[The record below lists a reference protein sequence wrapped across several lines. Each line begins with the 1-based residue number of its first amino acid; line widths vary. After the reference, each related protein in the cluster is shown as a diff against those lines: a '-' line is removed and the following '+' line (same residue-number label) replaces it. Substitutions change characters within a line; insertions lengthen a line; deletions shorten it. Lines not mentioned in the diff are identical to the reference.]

1 MGSITSMDGRV
12 RVDAV
17 SRRSAFRAA
26 GLTALAVGAAALPS
40 STATR
45 RALADDIFGGNSPLL
60 FHSPKL
66 QPFRDELPRLP
77 VLSGS
82 AIELDAHS
90 GAHSFHADL
99 APAPTFGYGEL
110 DYLGPTIESVQ
121 GQPWTLRYTNSTDGN
136 PLAADIDTSL
146 HGMSENDRH
155 LTPTSLHLHGGITPP
170 DSDGHSE
177 MLVRPGESLTHSF
190 PGLNDAAGLWYH
202 DHAMSMTRINVYAGL
217 VGTNLVRDQFDSGLA
232 DNSLGLPSGEFEMPL
247 VLQEKIMNP
256 DGSMSIRSNITVPQ
270 GKWEGGGTGDVGVV
284 NGKIWPTMEVAR
296 GLYRFRVVNAGSY
309 SVWNLFF
316 SNRMKFW
323 VIGNDG
329 GLLDAPVH
337 TGSIRLAPAER
348 VDVLVDFGAVE
359 PGAVVELRNDE
370 PPPAQAA
377 SLGAVPMPLFCQFR
391 VASGRGFTG
400 DVMTMYRGGKGQAAL
415 LPPVPTPTF
424 TRTVTVNQPSAALST
439 APPMMTLN
447 NLRYSDPDIEMP
459 AQGAVE
465 QWNIVNTTLE
475 PHPIHLH
482 LVHFR
487 TLGRAPVDLAA
498 YQRDNPRPGIGVK
511 WAPDVERYCTGPT
524 VGPAPWEAGAKDTV
538 NTYPGTVTRILVRF
552 PRAEE
557 LGFDPDAT
565 FSTASSHQVSSHQ
578 VSSHHASGNHGS
590 GSELQGY
597 MWHCHMLDHEDHEM
611 MLRYRVLG

>member
-1 MGSITSMDGRV
+1 MNE
-12 RVDAV
+12 V

-26 GLTALAVGAAALPS
+26 GVMALVAGAAALPS
-40 STATR
+40 SS
-45 RALADDIFGGNSPLL
+45 RARHAFADDIFGGNSPLL
-60 FHSPKL
+60 FHSPPL

-77 VLSGS
+77 MLTGTDLSLEARS
-82 AIELDAHS
+82 SVHR
-90 GAHSFHADL
+90 FHADL
-99 APAPTFGYGEL
+99 PEGPTFGYGECN
-110 DYLGPTIESVQ
+110 YLGPTIESVQ
-121 GQPWTLRYTNSTDGN
+121 GQPWTLRYTNSTEGN
-136 PLAADIDTSL
+136 PLAADVDTSL
-146 HGMSENDRH
+146 HGLSERDREQ
-155 LTPTSLHLHGGITPP
+155 TATTLHLHGGITSPE
-170 DSDGHSE
+170 SDGHSE
-177 MLVRPGESLTHSF
+177 MLVQPGGALTHEFS
-190 PGLNDAAGLWYH
+190 GLNESAGLWYH

-217 VGTNLVRDQFDSGLA
+217 VGVNLVRDQFDSGSA
-232 DNSLGLPSGEFEMPL
+232 DNSLGLPSGEFEVPL

-256 DGSMSIRSNITVPQ
+256 DGSMSLRTNITVPQ

-296 GLYRFRVVNAGSY
+296 GMYRFRIVNAGSY
-309 SVWNLFF
+309 SVWNLFL
-316 SNRMKFW
+316 SNRMTFW

-329 GLLDAPVH
+329 GLLDAPVR
-337 TGSIRLAPAER
+337 TESIRLAPAER
-348 VDVLVDFGAVE
+348 VDVLVDFGSVE
-359 PGAVVELRNDE
+359 PGEVIELRNDE

-391 VASGRGFTG
+391 VASGRGFAG
-400 DVMTMYRGGKGQAAL
+400 EIMTMYRGGKGQPAL
-415 LPPVPTPTF
+415 LPEIPLAQVQ
-424 TRTVTVNQPSAALST
+424 RTVTVNQPSAGLSL

-498 YQRDNPRPGIGVK
+498 YMRDHPRPDIGVK
-511 WAPDVERYCTGPT
+511 WAPEVERYVTGPLAPP
-524 VGPAPWEAGAKDTV
+524 PAWEAGAKDTV

-552 PRAEE
+552 PTGDE

-565 FSTASSHQVSSHQ
+565 FTAPSSGNRSSHDM
-578 VSSHHASGNHGS
+578 GHGA
-590 GSELQGY
+590 GHDMGAGAELQGY

-611 MLRYRVLG
+611 MLRYRVV

>member
-1 MGSITSMDGRV
+1 LNE
-12 RVDAV
+12 V

-26 GLTALAVGAAALPS
+26 GVMALVAGAAALPS
-40 STATR
+40 SS
-45 RALADDIFGGNSPLL
+45 RARHAFADDIFGGNSPLL
-60 FHSPKL
+60 FHSPPL

-77 VLSGS
+77 MLTGTDLSLEARS
-82 AIELDAHS
+82 SVHR
-90 GAHSFHADL
+90 FHADL
-99 APAPTFGYGEL
+99 PEGPTFGYGECN
-110 DYLGPTIESVQ
+110 YLGPTIESVQ
-121 GQPWTLRYTNSTDGN
+121 GQPWTLRYTNSTEGN
-136 PLAADIDTSL
+136 PLAADVDTSL
-146 HGMSENDRH
+146 HGLSERDREQ
-155 LTPTSLHLHGGITPP
+155 TATTLHLHGGITSPE
-170 DSDGHSE
+170 SDGHSE
-177 MLVRPGESLTHSF
+177 MLVQPGESLTHNFS
-190 PGLNDAAGLWYH
+190 GLNESAGLWYH

-217 VGTNLVRDQFDSGLA
+217 VGVNLVRDQFDSGSA
-232 DNSLGLPSGEFEMPL
+232 DNSLGLPSGEFEVPL

-256 DGSMSIRSNITVPQ
+256 DGSMSLRTNITVPQ

-284 NGKIWPTMEVAR
+284 NGMIWPTMEVAR
-296 GLYRFRVVNAGSY
+296 GMYRFRIVNAGSY
-309 SVWNLFF
+309 SVWNLFL
-316 SNRMKFW
+316 SNRMTFW

-329 GLLDAPVH
+329 GLLDAPVR
-337 TGSIRLAPAER
+337 TESIRLAPAER
-348 VDVLVDFGAVE
+348 VDVLVDFGSVE
-359 PGAVVELRNDE
+359 PGEVIELRNDE

-391 VASGRGFTG
+391 VASGRGFAG
-400 DVMTMYRGGKGQAAL
+400 EIMTMYRGGKGQPAL
-415 LPPVPTPTF
+415 LPEIPLAQVQ
-424 TRTVTVNQPSAALST
+424 RTVTVNQPSAGLSL

-498 YQRDNPRPGIGVK
+498 YMRDHPRPDIGVK
-511 WAPDVERYCTGPT
+511 WAPEVERYVTGPLAPP
-524 VGPAPWEAGAKDTV
+524 PAWEAGAKDTV

-552 PRAEE
+552 PTGDE

-565 FSTASSHQVSSHQ
+565 FTAPSSGNRSSHDMGHDM
-578 VSSHHASGNHGS
+578 GHGA
-590 GSELQGY
+590 GHDMGAGAELQGY

-611 MLRYRVLG
+611 MLRYRVV

>member
-1 MGSITSMDGRV
+1 MNEI
-12 RVDAV
+12 

-26 GLTALAVGAAALPS
+26 GVMALAAGAAALPS
-40 STATR
+40 SSAAR
-45 RALADDIFGGNSPLL
+45 RAFADDIFNGNSPLL
-60 FHSPKL
+60 FHSPAL
-66 QPFRDELPRLP
+66 QPFRDEVPRLP
-77 VLSGS
+77 LLSGTDI
-82 AIELDAHS
+82 ALDARS
-90 GAHSFHADL
+90 GLHQFHADL
-99 APAPTFGYGEL
+99 PAGPTFGYGEL

-121 GQPWTLRYTNSTDGN
+121 GQPWTLRYTNRTEGN
-136 PLAADIDTSL
+136 PLAADVDTSL
-146 HGMSENDRH
+146 HGMSEQDRH
-155 LTPTSLHLHGGITPP
+155 RTPTTLHMHGGITPP

-177 MLVRPGESLTHSF
+177 MAVRPGESLTHNF
-190 PGLNDAAGLWYH
+190 PGLNEAAGLWYH

-217 VGTNLVRDQFDSGLA
+217 VGMNIVRDRFDSGAA
-232 DNSLGLPSGEFEMPL
+232 DNSLGLPFGEFEVPL

-256 DGSMSIRSNITVPQ
+256 DGSMSIRTNVTVPQ

-309 SVWNLFF
+309 SVWNLFL

-337 TGSIRLAPAER
+337 TDSIRLAPAER
-348 VDVLVDFGAVE
+348 VDVLVDFGSLQ
-359 PGAVVELRNDE
+359 PGEVVELNNDE

-400 DVMTMYRGGKGQAAL
+400 DIMTMYRGGKGQPPL
-415 LPPVPTPTF
+415 LPEVPVAQVQ
-424 TRTVTVNQPSAALST
+424 RTVTVNQPSAGLSL

-459 AQGAVE
+459 AQGTVE

-487 TLGRAPVDLAA
+487 TLGRAPVDVAA
-498 YQRDNPRPGIGVK
+498 YMRDNPRPDIGIK
-511 WAPDVERYCTGPT
+511 WAPDVERHVTGPLAS
-524 VGPAPWEAGAKDTV
+524 PAAWEAGSKDTV

-552 PRAEE
+552 PTADE
-557 LGFDPDAT
+557 LGFDPDAK
-565 FSTASSHQVSSHQ
+565 FTAPTSAAHDMGGHDMGG
-578 VSSHHASGNHGS
+578 HDMGGHDMGGHDMGGGA
-590 GSELQGY
+590 ELQGY

-611 MLRYRVLG
+611 MLRYRVV

>member
-1 MGSITSMDGRV
+1 MDGL
-12 RVDAV
+12 
-17 SRRSAFRAA
+17 SRRAAIRLAALGAVAASVSASSVVRRAA
-26 GLTALAVGAAALPS
+26 
-40 STATR
+40 
-45 RALADDIFGGNSPLL
+45 ADDIFGGRSPLL
-60 FHSPKL
+60 FHSPPL
-66 QPFRDELPRLP
+66 PPFRDELPRLP
-77 VLSGS
+77 VVSGTEIS
-82 AIELDAHS
+82 LDARSSMH
-90 GAHSFHADL
+90 AFHADL
-99 APAPTFGYGEL
+99 APGPTFGYGEL

-121 GQPWTLRYTNSTDGN
+121 GQTWKLRYTNRTEGN
-136 PLAADIDTSL
+136 PLAADIDMSL
-146 HGMSENDRH
+146 HGMSEHDRH
-155 LTPTSLHLHGGITPP
+155 MTPTSLHLHGSITPP
-170 DSDGHSE
+170 ESDGHSE

-190 PGLNDAAGLWYH
+190 PGLNEAAGLWYH

-217 VGTNLVRDQFDSGLA
+217 VGLNIVRDQHDSGLA
-232 DNSLGLPSGEFEMPL
+232 DNSLGLPFGEFEVPL

-296 GLYRFRVVNAGSY
+296 GLYRFRIVNAGSY
-309 SVWNLFF
+309 SVWNLFL

-329 GLLDAPVH
+329 GLLDAPVQ
-337 TGSIRLAPAER
+337 TDSIRLAPAER
-348 VDVLVDFGAVE
+348 VDVLVDFGSLQ
-359 PGAVVELRNDE
+359 PGELVELRNDE

-391 VASGRGFTG
+391 VAPGSGFVG
-400 DVMTMYRGGKGQAAL
+400 DVMTMYRGGKGQPAL
-415 LPPVPTPTF
+415 LPAVPPAQVQ
-424 TRTVTVNQPSAALST
+424 RTVTVNQPSAGLSLD
-439 APPMMTLN
+439 APMMTLN
-447 NLRYSDPDIEMP
+447 NLRYTDADIEMP
-459 AQGAVE
+459 AQGTVE

-498 YQRDNPRPGIGVK
+498 YMRDNPRPDVGVK
-511 WAPDVERYCTGPT
+511 WAPEVERYVSGPFDA
-524 VGPAPWEAGAKDTV
+524 PAAWESGAKDTV

-552 PRAEE
+552 PTADE

-565 FSTASSHQVSSHQ
+565 FSA
-578 VSSHHASGNHGS
+578 GS
-590 GSELQGY
+590 GGHHGDPAELQGY

-611 MLRYRVLG
+611 MLRYRIVR

>member
-1 MGSITSMDGRV
+1 M
-12 RVDAV
+12 
-17 SRRSAFRAA
+17 
-26 GLTALAVGAAALPS
+26 ALVAGAAALPS
-40 STATR
+40 SS
-45 RALADDIFGGNSPLL
+45 RARHAFADDIFGGNSPLL
-60 FHSPKL
+60 FHSPPL

-77 VLSGS
+77 MLTGTDLSLEARS
-82 AIELDAHS
+82 SVHR
-90 GAHSFHADL
+90 FHADL
-99 APAPTFGYGEL
+99 QEGPTFGYGECN
-110 DYLGPTIESVQ
+110 YLGPTIESVH
-121 GQPWTLRYTNSTDGN
+121 GQPWTLRYTNSTEGN
-136 PLAADIDTSL
+136 PLAADVDTSL
-146 HGMSENDRH
+146 HGLSERDREQ
-155 LTPTSLHLHGGITPP
+155 TATTLHLHGGITSPE
-170 DSDGHSE
+170 SDGHSE
-177 MLVRPGESLTHSF
+177 MLVQPGESLTHKFS
-190 PGLNDAAGLWYH
+190 GLNESAGLWYH

-217 VGTNLVRDQFDSGLA
+217 VGVNLVRDQFDSGSA
-232 DNSLGLPSGEFEMPL
+232 DNSLGLPSGEFEVPL

-256 DGSMSIRSNITVPQ
+256 DGSMSLRTNITVPQ

-296 GLYRFRVVNAGSY
+296 GMYRFRIVNAGSY
-309 SVWNLFF
+309 SVWNLFL
-316 SNRMKFW
+316 SNRMTFW

-329 GLLDAPVH
+329 GLLDAPVR
-337 TGSIRLAPAER
+337 TESIRLAPAER
-348 VDVLVDFGAVE
+348 VDVLVDFGSVE
-359 PGAVVELRNDE
+359 PGEVIELRNDE

-391 VASGRGFTG
+391 VASGRGFAG
-400 DVMTMYRGGKGQAAL
+400 EIMTMYRGGKGQPAL
-415 LPPVPTPTF
+415 LPEIPLAQVQ
-424 TRTVTVNQPSAALST
+424 RTVTVNQPSAGLSL

-498 YQRDNPRPGIGVK
+498 YMRDHPRPDIGVK
-511 WAPDVERYCTGPT
+511 WAPEVERYVTGPLAPP
-524 VGPAPWEAGAKDTV
+524 PAWEAGAKDTV

-552 PRAEE
+552 PTGDE

-565 FSTASSHQVSSHQ
+565 FTAPSSGNRSSHDM
-578 VSSHHASGNHGS
+578 GHGA
-590 GSELQGY
+590 GHDMGAGAELQGY

-611 MLRYRVLG
+611 MLRYRVV

>member
-1 MGSITSMDGRV
+1 MDGMT
-12 RVDAV
+12 
-17 SRRSAFRAA
+17 RRSAIRAA
-26 GLTALAVGAAALPS
+26 VLAAAAVGAAALPAS
-40 STATR
+40 SVAR
-45 RALADDIFGGNSPLL
+45 RAIADDIFGGRSPLL
-60 FHSPKL
+60 FHSPAL

-77 VLSGS
+77 IVRGTEISL
-82 AIELDAHS
+82 EAHS
-90 GAHSFHADL
+90 GLHTFHADL
-99 APAPTFGYGEL
+99 APGPTFGYGGV

-121 GQPWTLRYTNSTDGN
+121 GQPWTLQYANRTEGN
-136 PLAADIDTSL
+136 PLAADVDTSL
-146 HGMSENDRH
+146 HGMSEHDRH
-155 LTPTSLHLHGGITPP
+155 LTPTSLHLHGSISPP

-177 MLVRPGESLTHSF
+177 MLVRPGESLTHRF
-190 PGLNDAAGLWYH
+190 PGLNEAGGLWYH

-217 VGTNLVRDQFDSGLA
+217 AGMHLVRDQFDSGLA
-232 DNSLGLPSGEFEMPL
+232 DNSLGLPSGEFEVPL

-296 GLYRFRVVNAGSY
+296 GLYRFRIINAGSY

-316 SNRMKFW
+316 GNRMRFW

-329 GLLDAPVH
+329 GLLDAPVQ
-337 TGSIRLAPAER
+337 TESVRLAPAER
-348 VDVLVDFGAVE
+348 VDVLVDFGSLAAGE
-359 PGAVVELRNDE
+359 LVELRNDE

-391 VASGRGFTG
+391 VASGRGFSG
-400 DVMTMYRGGKGQAAL
+400 DVMTMYRGGKGQPAL
-415 LPPVPTPTF
+415 LPPIPAAQVQ
-424 TRTVTVNQPSAALST
+424 RTVTVNQPSAGLSL

-459 AQGAVE
+459 RQGTVE

-487 TLGRAPVDLAA
+487 VLGRAPVDLAA
-498 YQRDNPRPGIGVK
+498 YMGDSPRPEIGVK
-511 WAPDVERYCTGPT
+511 WAPDVERYVTGPLLPP
-524 VGPAPWEAGAKDTV
+524 PAWEAGAKDTV
-538 NTYPGTVTRILVRF
+538 NTLPGTVTRILVRF
-552 PRAEE
+552 PTADE

-565 FSTASSHQVSSHQ
+565 FAGPASM
-578 VSSHHASGNHGS
+578 HGS
-590 GSELQGY
+590 DHDGGGHDAGGQGGPTELQGY

-611 MLRYRVLG
+611 MLRYRIV

>member
-1 MGSITSMDGRV
+1 MEGL
-12 RVDAV
+12 
-17 SRRSAFRAA
+17 SRRSMFRAA
-26 GLTALAVGAAALPS
+26 GLAALAGAAVIPAGS
-40 STATR
+40 AAR
-45 RALADDIFGGNSPLL
+45 RAFADDIFGGNSPLL
-60 FHSPKL
+60 FHSPPL

-77 VLSGS
+77 SLTGTSLELSARS
-82 AIELDAHS
+82 ATHA
-90 GAHSFHADL
+90 FHADL
-99 APAPTFGYGEL
+99 APAPTFGYGDL

-121 GQPWTLRYTNSTDGN
+121 GQPWTLRYTNTTDSN
-136 PLAADIDTSL
+136 PLAADVDTSL
-146 HGMSENDRH
+146 HGMSEHDRH
-155 LTPTSLHLHGGITPP
+155 LTPTSLHLHGAITRP

-190 PGLNDAAGLWYH
+190 SGLNDAAGLWYH

-217 VGTNLVRDQFDSGLA
+217 VGVNLVRDQFDSGLP
-232 DNSLGLPSGEFEMPL
+232 DNSLGLPSGEFEVPL

-296 GLYRFRVVNAGSY
+296 GLYRFRIVNAGSY
-309 SVWNLFF
+309 SVWNLFL
-316 SNRMKFW
+316 SNRQKFW

-329 GLLDAPVH
+329 GLLDAPVL
-337 TGSIRLAPAER
+337 TDSIRLAPAER
-348 VDVLVDFGAVE
+348 VDVLVDFGALQ
-359 PGAVVELRNDE
+359 PGELVELRNDE

-391 VASGRGFTG
+391 VASGRGFAG
-400 DVMTMYRGGKGQAAL
+400 DVMTMYRGGKGQPAL
-415 LPPVPTPTF
+415 LPALPPVQAQ
-424 TRTVTVNQPSAALST
+424 RTVTVNQPSAGLSL

-487 TLGRAPVDLAA
+487 TIGRAPVDLVA
-498 YQRDNPRPGIGVK
+498 YNRDNPRPDVGVK
-511 WAPDVERYCTGPT
+511 WAPDVERYVTGPT
-524 VGPAPWEAGAKDTV
+524 GPPAPWEAGAKDTV

-552 PRAEE
+552 PTADE

-565 FSTASSHQVSSHQ
+565 FSAASSH
-578 VSSHHASGNHGS
+578 HGMS
-590 GSELQGY
+590 AELQGY

-611 MLRYRVLG
+611 MLRYRVVR

>member
-1 MGSITSMDGRV
+1 MDGL
-12 RVDAV
+12 
-17 SRRSAFRAA
+17 SRRAAFR
-26 GLTALAVGAAALPS
+26 LAALGAVAASASAS
-40 STATR
+40 SVIR
-45 RALADDIFGGNSPLL
+45 RASADDIFGGRSPLL
-60 FHSPKL
+60 FHSPTL

-77 VLSGS
+77 VVSGTEIS
-82 AIELDAHS
+82 LDAHS
-90 GAHSFHADL
+90 GTHAFHADL
-99 APAPTFGYGEL
+99 APGPTFGYGEL

-121 GQPWTLRYTNSTDGN
+121 GQAWKLQYTNRTEGN

-146 HGMSENDRH
+146 HGMSEHDRH
-155 LTPTSLHLHGGITPP
+155 MTPTSLHLHGSITSPE
-170 DSDGHSE
+170 SDGHSE
-177 MLVRPGESLTHSF
+177 MLVRPEESLTHSF
-190 PGLNDAAGLWYH
+190 PGLNEAAGLWYH

-217 VGTNLVRDQFDSGLA
+217 VGTNIVRDQHDSGSA
-232 DNSLGLPSGEFEMPL
+232 DNSLGLPFGEFEVPL

-296 GLYRFRVVNAGSY
+296 GLYRFRIVNAGSY
-309 SVWNLFF
+309 SVWNLFLG
-316 SNRMKFW
+316 NRAKFW

-329 GLLDAPVH
+329 GLLDAPIQ
-337 TGSIRLAPAER
+337 TDSIRLAPAER
-348 VDVLVDFGAVE
+348 VDVLVDFGAMQ
-359 PGAVVELRNDE
+359 PGELVELRNDE

-391 VASGRGFTG
+391 VASGRGFVG
-400 DVMTMYRGGKGQAAL
+400 DVMTMYRGGKGQPAL
-415 LPPVPTPTF
+415 LPAIPAAGSQ
-424 TRTVTVNQPSAALST
+424 RTVTVNQPAGGLSLET
-439 APPMMTLN
+439 PMMTLN
-447 NLRYSDPDIEMP
+447 NLRYTDADIEMP

-487 TLGRAPVDLAA
+487 TLGRAPVDLTA
-498 YQRDNPRPGIGVK
+498 YLRDNPRPDIGAK
-511 WAPDVERYCTGPT
+511 WAPDVERYVTGPLMA
-524 VGPAPWEAGAKDTV
+524 PAAWEAGAKDTV

-552 PRAEE
+552 PTADE

-565 FSTASSHQVSSHQ
+565 FEA
-578 VSSHHASGNHGS
+578 VSSHHGDSA
-590 GSELQGY
+590 ELQGY

-611 MLRYRVLG
+611 MLRYRLVT

>member
-1 MGSITSMDGRV
+1 MNEM
-12 RVDAV
+12 
-17 SRRSAFRAA
+17 SRRSAFRLAA
-26 GLTALAVGAAALPS
+26 FGVVAAALPAS
-40 STATR
+40 SAVR
-45 RALADDIFGGNSPLL
+45 RATADDIFGGHSPLL
-60 FHSPKL
+60 FHSPPL

-77 VLSGS
+77 VVSGTAVELRARSGS
-82 AIELDAHS
+82 
-90 GAHSFHADL
+90 HSFHADL
-99 APAPTFGYGEL
+99 APGPTFGYGDL

-121 GQPWTLRYTNSTDGN
+121 GQPWTLRYSNDTDGN
-136 PLAADIDTSL
+136 PLAADVDTSL
-146 HGMSENDRH
+146 HGMSEHDRH
-155 LTPTSLHLHGGITPP
+155 MTPTALHLHGAITQP

-190 PGLNDAAGLWYH
+190 SGLNDAAGLWYH

-217 VGTNLVRDQFDSGLA
+217 VGVNIVRDQHDSGAA
-232 DNSLGLPSGEFEMPL
+232 DNSLGLPSGEFEIPL

-296 GLYRFRVVNAGSY
+296 GLYRFRIVNAGSY
-309 SVWNLFF
+309 SVWNLFM
-316 SNRMKFW
+316 SGQQSAQRLQFW

-329 GLLDAPVH
+329 GLLDAPVR
-337 TGSIRLAPAER
+337 TDSVRLAPAER
-348 VDVLVDFGAVE
+348 IDVLVDFGAAD
-359 PGAVVELRNDE
+359 PGELIELRNDE

-377 SLGAVPMPLFCQFR
+377 SLGAIPMPLFCQFR

-400 DVMTMYRGGKGQAAL
+400 DVMTMYRGGKGQPPL
-415 LPPVPTPTF
+415 LPALPQVQVQ
-424 TRTVTVNQPSAALST
+424 RTVTVNQPSAGLSL

-487 TLGRAPVDLAA
+487 TLGRAPIDLAA
-498 YQRDNPRPGIGVK
+498 YQRDNPRPDVGVK
-511 WAPDVERYCTGPT
+511 WAPDVERYVTGPLAA
-524 VGPAPWEAGAKDTV
+524 PAPWEAGAKDTV

-552 PRAEE
+552 PRADE

-565 FSTASSHQVSSHQ
+565 FTAG
-578 VSSHHASGNHGS
+578 SGGHHGS
-590 GSELQGY
+590 AELQGY

-611 MLRYRVLG
+611 MLRYRLV